1 VSHRSPRLALWLLGR
16 FLPEPERESLI
27 GDLEE
32 ARAQLA
38 ATSGPGS
45 ADRWFWRQTIVALVQ
60 LRLARRR
67 RRRPGRRGDSAM
79 QSFLL
84 DVRAALRSL
93 RRSPSHSL
101 VVMGTVALGI
111 GATTA
116 VFSVANPILF
126 KPLPYP
132 EPDRL
137 AMIWERGPDGSDD
150 NLGYATFADL
160 ERDARGLAS
169 AAAISYWMP
178 VVSGV
183 DGPPE
188 RLLGESVSADYFKTL
203 GVTPALGRDF
213 TADEDARGRSRVV
226 ILSDGLWRRRFGA
239 DSSVVGREISV
250 SGTPYQVVGVL
261 PGAFES
267 IITPG
272 AELWRPLGYDV
283 SLPYACRTCR
293 HLRVVARLRSGTPA
307 ASVAS
312 ELDQLQARYRH
323 DHPKDY
329 ASVGLDPVPLSAE
342 VTKQARPAVTL
353 ALVAG
358 LFVLLIAAANVAN
371 LLVARAVGRRSELS
385 VRSALGAGRWALVR
399 QQLAEGWLL
408 ALGGAVGGVG
418 LAAFGIRLLLA
429 SEAQL
434 PRIALVRIDGAT
446 LALALAL
453 TVPVT
458 VLGGLGPAL
467 LGAGRRQVGLAT
479 RSVTDSRRNRRVT
492 SALVVTEVA
501 LAVMLLTGA
510 GLLVRSLGEVLSVD
524 PGFAPDH
531 LVTMEVDASGPRYR
545 EDSTLWRVQ
554 GQILEAVRTVPGAVA
569 AGFASQIPLNGNFDR
584 YGVRIETKPLA
595 NPEDAP
601 AADRYSVSPDYL
613 GTMKIPVLRGRG
625 FTAADRA
632 GAPPVALINRTFAEG
647 SWPGEDPIG
656 QRIQVGGSG
665 WRTVVGIVGD
675 VRHTGLDTRQ
685 SPQFYVPSTQW
696 PYAENGA
703 LVVRTSDNPAGAAA
717 AVRRAVWSV
726 DPDLAL
732 SKLATGDELL
742 GTATRQRRL
751 LMRLFEAFGL
761 TALLLAAA
769 GIYGLL
775 ARSVAERT
783 RELGIR
789 VALGAERKRILG
801 LVVGRGAR
809 LAGVGLL
816 LGLIGAVS
824 TARVLQRMLFH
835 VTPADPATLAGVTGV
850 LAVVALGTCVLPA
863 LRAARV
869 DPVRVLNAE

>member
-1 VSHRSPRLALWLLGR
+1 MSHRSPRLALWLLGR

-32 ARAQLA
+32 ARARLA
-38 ATSGPGS
+38 ADS
-45 ADRWFWRQTIVALVQ
+45 APRAANRWFWRQTITALVQ
-60 LRLARRR
+60 LRFVARGRRR
-67 RRRPGRRGDSAM
+67 RRRGDSAM

-84 DVRAALRSL
+84 DLRAALRSL
-93 RRSPSHSL
+93 RRAPSHSL

-126 KPLPYP
+126 EPLPYP

-137 AMIWERGPDGSDD
+137 AMIWERGPNGSED

-160 ERDARGLAS
+160 QRDARGLRS
-169 AAAISYWMP
+169 AAAISYWTP

-188 RLLGESVSADYFKTL
+188 RLLGESVGADYFKTL

-213 TADEDARGRSRVV
+213 TPSEDARGQNRVV

-239 DSSVVGREISV
+239 DSSVVGRQISV
-250 SGTPYQVVGVL
+250 SGMPYQVVGVL
-261 PGAFES
+261 PGTFES

-307 ASVAS
+307 PVVAA

-323 DHPKDY
+323 DHPEDY
-329 ASVGLDPVPLSAE
+329 ASVGLDAVPLSAQI
-342 VTKQARPAVTL
+342 TQQARPAVTL

-385 VRSALGAGRWALVR
+385 VRSALGAGRWALTR

-408 ALGGAVGGVG
+408 ALGGALGGLG
-418 LAAFGIRLLLA
+418 LAALGIKLLLA

-446 LALALAL
+446 LALALGL

-467 LGAGRRQVGLAT
+467 LGAGRRPLGLAT
-479 RSVTDSRRNRRVT
+479 RSVTDSRRSRRVT
-492 SALVVTEVA
+492 GGLVVTEVA

-510 GLLVRSLGEVLSVD
+510 GLLVRSLGEVLAVD

-545 EDSTLWRVQ
+545 EDSTLWRAQ
-554 GQILEAVRTVPGAVA
+554 GQILEAVRAVPGAVA
-569 AGFASQIPLNGNFDR
+569 AGFASQIPLSGNFDR
-584 YGVRIETKPLA
+584 YGVLIESKPLD

-613 GTMKIPVLRGRG
+613 ATMKIPVLRGRG

-703 LVVRTSDNPAGAAA
+703 LVVRTSDNPAAAAA

-726 DPDLAL
+726 DPELAL

-742 GTATRQRRL
+742 GAATKQRRL

-789 VALGAERKRILG
+789 VALGAERRSILG
-801 LVVGRGAR
+801 LVIGRGAR
-809 LAGVGLL
+809 LAG
-816 LGLIGAVS
+816 LGLALGMVGAIVG
-824 TARVLQRMLFH
+824 ARVLRQMLFH
-835 VTPADPATLAGVTGV
+835 VAPADPATLVGVAGV

-869 DPVRVLNAE
+869 DPVRVLGAE